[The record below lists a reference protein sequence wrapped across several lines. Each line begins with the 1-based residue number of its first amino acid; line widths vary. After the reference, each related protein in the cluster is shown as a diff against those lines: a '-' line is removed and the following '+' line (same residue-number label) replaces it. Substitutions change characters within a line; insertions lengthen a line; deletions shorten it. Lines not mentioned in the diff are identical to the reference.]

1 MIADCLYTL
10 GAESSKK
17 RAYVLS
23 YLEDADSCGIRVR
36 NYLGSGVS
44 LLFNRECAVC
54 LIVYL
59 FNPFPVIGSAAAGII
74 IRLVW
79 VETAGL
85 SKKDKY
91 SKCDQMASLQKE
103 TATDGSEAGIN
114 PLAISLWK
122 AQHLCL

>member
-1 MIADCLYTL
+1 MIADYLYTL
-10 GAESSKK
+10 GVESPEK
-17 RAYVLS
+17 RVYVLS
-23 YLEDADSCGIRVR
+23 YLEDNDSCRIRVR
-36 NYLGSGVS
+36 NYLASGVS

-59 FNPFPVIGSAAAGII
+59 FNPFPVTGSAAAEII
-74 IRLVW
+74 IRLVR
-79 VETAGL
+79 VESAGL
-85 SKKDKY
+85 SEKDKF

-103 TATDGSEAGIN
+103 TATYGCGAGIN

>member
-17 RAYVLS
+17 QAYVLS

-79 VETAGL
+79 VEPAGL

-103 TATDGSEAGIN
+103 CI
-114 PLAISLWK
+114 
-122 AQHLCL
+122 